1 VTAPTGD
8 AVVARVRHRLAGSG
22 TPPTP
27 SAVAAALRAEER
39 LVDDALVLEVL
50 AALRSDASTAGPLT
64 ALLDDPAISDV
75 LVNGPR
81 EVWVD
86 RGFGLERTDVV
97 FRDEAAVRRFAQRA
111 AAVAGRR
118 LDDASPTVDV
128 RMPDGVRLH
137 AVLPP
142 VSPTGT
148 LLSIRVGRRRSFTLA
163 ELQTHGSLSAAMAD
177 AVQALVASRRAFLV
191 TGGTGSG
198 KTTLLATLLSAV
210 PTRERIVLVEDSG
223 ELRPDHP
230 HVIRLE
236 ARPANVEG
244 AGEVTLR
251 DLVRQALRMRPDR
264 LVVGEVRGA
273 EVVDL
278 LAALNTGHEGG
289 CGTVHAN
296 ASTELPARLEA
307 LGTAAGLPRAAVHSQ
322 VAAGVDAVLHL
333 ARAPDG
339 RRRVAELSVVDA
351 NADGLVQVAAGLVSD
366 RAGRTTSGPAL
377 RALER
382 LLTSGDR

>member
-50 AALRSDASTAGPLT
+50 AALRSDASTAGPLA

-366 RAGRTTSGPAL
+366 RAGRTTAGPAH

>member
-1 VTAPTGD
+1 MTAPTGD

-22 TPPTP
+22 TPPSP

-50 AALRSDASTAGPLT
+50 AALRSDASTAGPLA

-97 FRDEAAVRRFAQRA
+97 FSDEAAVRRFAQRA
-111 AAVAGRR
+111 ATVAGRR

-163 ELQTHGSLSAAMAD
+163 ELQTHGSMSAAMAD

-366 RAGRTTSGPAL
+366 RAGRTTAGPAL

>member
-1 VTAPTGD
+1 MTAPTGD

-50 AALRSDASTAGPLT
+50 AALRSDASTAGPLA

-111 AAVAGRR
+111 ATVAGRR

-163 ELQTHGSLSAAMAD
+163 ELQTHGSMSAAMAD

-351 NADGLVQVAAGLVSD
+351 NADGLVHVAAGLVTD
-366 RAGRTTSGPAL
+366 RAGRTTAGPAL
-377 RALER
+377 RVLER